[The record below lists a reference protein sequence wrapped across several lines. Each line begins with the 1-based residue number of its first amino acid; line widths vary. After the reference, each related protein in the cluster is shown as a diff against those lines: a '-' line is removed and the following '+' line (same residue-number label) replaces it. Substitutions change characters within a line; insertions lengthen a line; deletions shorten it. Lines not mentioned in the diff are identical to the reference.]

1 MLKGA
6 FGVLLTPFTEDGKV
20 DYNAYEKEL
29 DFVLKS
35 DITGF
40 FACGTTG
47 EFVNLSTEENLEMLE
62 FTAKRLRGKKK
73 LLAGASN
80 SNPAV
85 TLRYMKAAEKL
96 GYDAAMICPPY
107 YFTMSQDDVV
117 RYYKYLAKQNI
128 CDIVLYKIP
137 FFTNNIEL
145 SSFDKLI
152 NERRIIGMKD
162 SSANMKQIAH
172 EADIVRRKRPDFS
185 LLSGTDDCLVP
196 ALLAGCVGSVTAF
209 SVIVPEVNAKI
220 YELFNSGKIKE
231 AMALNQKALAL
242 LRLADSVMF
251 PSGYKLVY
259 EQRRLPMGHCQV
271 IDEASIRA
279 LRLSVSAE
287 LEKLLREI

>member
-29 DFVLKS
+29 EFVLKS
-35 DITGF
+35 DIEGF
-40 FACGTTG
+40 FVCGTTG
-47 EFVNLSTEENLEMLE
+47 EFVSLTPDENLDMLE
-62 FTAKRLRGKKK
+62 FAAKRLCGKKK
-73 LLAGASN
+73 MLAGASDP
-80 SNPAV
+80 NPS
-85 TLRYMKAAEKL
+85 TTIRYMKAAEKL

-107 YFTMSQDDVV
+107 YFTMSQNDVV

-128 CDIVLYKIP
+128 CDIILYKIP

-145 SSFDKLI
+145 SSFEQLI
-152 NERRIIGMKD
+152 LERRIIGMKD

-172 EADIVRRKRPDFS
+172 EADIVRKKRPDFS
-185 LLSGTDDCLVP
+185 LLCGTDDCLVP
-196 ALLAGCVGSVTAF
+196 GLLAGCVGSVTAF

-220 YELFNSGKIKE
+220 YELYNSGKISE
-231 AMALNQKALAL
+231 AMCLNQKALAL

-259 EQRRLPMGHCQV
+259 EQRRLPMGQCQV
-271 IDEASIRA
+271 IDEQTIRA
-279 LRLSVSAE
+279 LRLAVSAE
-287 LEKLLREI
+287 LDKLLKEI